1 MEREQ
6 TMAQLQQKI
15 KRAEEEEV
23 KKKKLHEKK
32 VAEMKIVEEK
42 KRAARA
48 LELKRLEQEEAEK
61 KREMERKEQAVQDK
75 LNKARLAME
84 RQLAKEARERDE
96 ERKRKVEE
104 YKKKTEALLKLQAD
118 EAEQNRLTMIERE
131 QRIMAQLEAKKE
143 AKREEVAQQREK
155 AAVRIAEALE
165 KHHVLHEAKKE
176 EFNKKQK
183 EAEQRAKEN
192 AIVERERLKKQAQ
205 DRDKRNDVRLHR
217 LIDAY
222 KTRAEH
228 RQSIVDRRNEKDSVY
243 DKVREERE
251 QQIAMMK
258 FTSDLKLHDKL
269 ENVERVARMNE
280 FKRLQ
285 TLQKIYSE
293 DHKYEEMKNTRHELL
308 NKHNEEAKTA
318 LIRKH
323 EIADAMERM
332 RMTND
337 FTLLD
342 KLFASKK
349 KDKKNLAA
357 TAKTD
362 EGGAGLDD
370 DPRLAQTM

>member
-1 MEREQ
+1 
-6 TMAQLQQKI
+6 
-15 KRAEEEEV
+15 
-23 KKKKLHEKK
+23 
-32 VAEMKIVEEK
+32 
-42 KRAARA
+42 
-48 LELKRLEQEEAEK
+48 
-61 KREMERKEQAVQDK
+61 
-75 LNKARLAME
+75 ME

-293 DHKYEEMKNTRHELL
+293 DHKYEVGRVVLWMVLY
-308 NKHNEEAKTA
+308 
-318 LIRKH
+318 
-323 EIADAMERM
+323 
-332 RMTND
+332 
-337 FTLLD
+337 
-342 KLFASKK
+342 
-349 KDKKNLAA
+349 
-357 TAKTD
+357 
-362 EGGAGLDD
+362 
-370 DPRLAQTM
+370 